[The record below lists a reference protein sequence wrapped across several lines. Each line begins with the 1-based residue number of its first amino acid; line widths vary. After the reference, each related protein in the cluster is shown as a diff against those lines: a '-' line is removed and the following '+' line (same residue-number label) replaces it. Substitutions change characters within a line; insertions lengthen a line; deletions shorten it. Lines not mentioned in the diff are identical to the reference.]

1 MMPYGVAII
10 GAGPGA
16 GALHIPTLGELDDL
30 FTVTHVTDSGSGK
43 AAALAAR
50 LGAASSVDIAT
61 ALTDP
66 SVDVVALIS
75 PPDQHARQ
83 ILAAV
88 DAGVRGIFCE
98 KPLATD
104 HAAVDAVVDA
114 CRKARIPL
122 LVGTN
127 HLHDAAWGRATHHL
141 TAGAGT
147 VQSVA
152 LTLALPPNYRY
163 HEVVSDAG
171 PFPSPD
177 RGRPDLTDPRIA
189 AAVLRQLL
197 TGLAVHD
204 MPAVRDLAPQLER
217 VLYARLAPPIGYS
230 VGFVASGVVVQLM
243 LTMLP
248 DGYDALWRLTIT
260 TDGDRVD
267 VDFPPAFVH
276 AGSATVTVRD
286 QRGRITEYRHDDQD
300 GYVAEWQAFARMV
313 DGSDPVE
320 YDDIRADAHYAIAL
334 ADAASDLVRTGGD
347 A

>member
-1 MMPYGVAII
+1 MPYGVAVI

-16 GALHIPTLGELDDL
+16 GALHIPTLGALEDL
-30 FTVTHVTDSGSGK
+30 FTLVHITDSGSGR
-43 AAALAAR
+43 AAELAALWGAR
-50 LGAASSVDIAT
+50 SSVDIEK
-61 ALTDP
+61 ALADP
-66 SVDVVALIS
+66 AVEVVALVS

-83 ILAAV
+83 IRAAV
-88 DAGVRGIFCE
+88 AAGVRGIFCE
-98 KPLATD
+98 KPLATQ
-104 HAAVDAVVDA
+104 HADVDIVVDA
-114 CRKARIPL
+114 CRSAGIPL

-141 TAGAGT
+141 TAGSGA

-163 HEVVSDAG
+163 HDVVSDAG

-177 RGRPDLTDPRIA
+177 RGRPDLADPVVA

-204 MPAVRDLAPQLER
+204 MPAVRDLAPRIER

-230 VGFVASGVVVQLM
+230 VGFVASGVIVQLT

-248 DGYDALWRLTIT
+248 DGHDALWRLTIT

-286 QRGRITEYRHDDQD
+286 HNGRLTEYRHDDQD
-300 GYVAEWQAFARMV
+300 GYVAEWQAFARLV
-313 DGSDPVE
+313 DETDPVE
-320 YDDIRADAHYAIAL
+320 YDDIRADAHYAIEL
-334 ADAASDLVRTGGD
+334 ADAASDLVRSGG
-347 A
+347 AA

>member
-1 MMPYGVAII
+1 MPYGVAII

-16 GALHIPTLGELDDL
+16 GALHIPTLGELDDV

-43 AAALAAR
+43 AAALAEA
-50 LGAASSVDIAT
+50 LGAASSVDVDT
-61 ALTDP
+61 ALRDP
-66 SVDVVALIS
+66 AVDVVALVS

-88 DAGVRGIFCE
+88 EAGVRGIFCE
-98 KPLATD
+98 KPLATE
-104 HAAVDAVVDA
+104 HADVDVVVDA
-114 CRKARIPL
+114 CRKAGIPL

-141 TAGAGT
+141 TAGSGT
-147 VQSVA
+147 VRSVA

-189 AAVLRQLL
+189 ASVLRQLL

-204 MPAVRDLAPQLER
+204 MPAVRDLAPEFER

-230 VGFVASGVVVQLM
+230 VGFLASGVVVQLM

-248 DGYDALWRLTIT
+248 DGHDALWRLTIT

-286 QRGRITEYRHDDQD
+286 ERGRLTEYRHDDQD

-313 DGSDPVE
+313 DGTDPVE